1 MHETLTATVLP
12 SFWDLLPDSL
22 ATGAVMSRAEKGG
35 GGGGEGPCAVAG
47 ACTTL
52 LAAELAG
59 LLGPAALE
67 ALAYQAALKARI
79 ASLLAQ
85 GQRVSSGSGG
95 HVVIIREGARALG
108 LDQELSTRL
117 DRMRRTRHATF
128 YDLDEVSAAMVK
140 SALADTAAVV
150 EAASAGRH

>member
-1 MHETLTATVLP
+1 MT
-12 SFWDLLPDSL
+12 
-22 ATGAVMSRAEKGG
+22 RARIE
-35 GGGGEGPCAVAG
+35 AVA
-47 ACTTL
+47 ADLVAAARL
-52 LAAELAG
+52 LEQARRQLTDAES
-59 LLGPAALE
+59 PALSPE
-67 ALAYQAALKARI
+67 SSYALAYQAALKALI

-95 HVVIIREGARALG
+95 HVVSIREGARALG

-128 YDLDEVSAAMVK
+128 YDLDEVSAGMVK

>member
-1 MHETLTATVLP
+1 MTRARVEGIAADP
-12 SFWDLLPDSL
+12 
-22 ATGAVMSRAEKGG
+22 AAAV
-35 GGGGEGPCAVAG
+35 
-47 ACTTL
+47 
-52 LAAELAG
+52 G
-59 LLGPAALE
+59 LLDQARRQLVDAESPALSPE
-67 ALAYQAALKARI
+67 SSYTLAYQAALKALI

-128 YDLDEVSAAMVK
+128 YDLDEVSAGMVK